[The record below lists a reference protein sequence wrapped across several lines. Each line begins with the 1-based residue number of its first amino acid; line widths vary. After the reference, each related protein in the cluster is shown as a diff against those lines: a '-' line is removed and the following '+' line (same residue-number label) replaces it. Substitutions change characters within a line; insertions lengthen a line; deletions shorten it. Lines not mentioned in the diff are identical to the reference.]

1 MREEISMNAH
11 ADRPSLKVEVRRRGA
26 DLLRDPMLNKG
37 TAFTAVE
44 REHLGL
50 TGLLPHAVS
59 TLAEQAERAYRN
71 VARKTAPLERYI
83 GMAALQDRN
92 EHLYY
97 RVLADHLEELLP
109 VVYTPTVGE
118 ACAEFS
124 HIFRRGRGIW
134 ITPEHRGRIADV
146 LRSAAH
152 PGIRLVVV
160 TDNERILGLG
170 DLGAGGMGIPI
181 GKLAIYVAAA
191 GVHPSLT
198 LPVSLDV
205 GTDNRALLDD
215 PLYLGW
221 RAPRLRGPE
230 YESLVDEFV
239 AAIKAA
245 FPDAVLQ
252 WEDFKKVTAFHLLDR
267 HRRELPSFNDD
278 IQGTAAVVVAG
289 IFTSQRLTGR
299 NLADERVVILGGGAA
314 GVGIAHLLR
323 IALLARGRTA
333 ADALA
338 AIAVVD
344 SHGLLVDDTE
354 IADAHKRP
362 YAWPSALAAGLG
374 LTPGRRDLLSVVEAF
389 RPTILLGVSGQPG
402 VFDEKVV
409 RAAARSVDQPL
420 VLPLS
425 NPTSKSEAVP
435 AQVLEWTDGRALV
448 ATGSPFDDVTRDG
461 RTVRIGQAN
470 NAFVFPGVGL
480 GTLVSRAQMVTDSM
494 FLAAAEAL
502 AREVTAE
509 DLAEGSLYPRVQ
521 ELRKVTAKVAEAV
534 VREAREAGVGL
545 PYENGAIAAAVARSM
560 WEPVYPELIVAP
572 AEAREHAIAP
582 VPAHFE

>member
-1 MREEISMNAH
+1 MKEGAKTARAGGNAP
-11 ADRPSLKVEVRRRGA
+11 AVAVGLRGA
-26 DLLRDPMLNKG
+26 ELLRQPMLNKG

-44 REHLGL
+44 REQFGL

-71 VARKTAPLERYI
+71 VARKPSPLERYI

-124 HIFRRGRGIW
+124 HIFRRGRGLW
-134 ITPEHRGRIADV
+134 ITPEHRGRIASV
-146 LRSAAH
+146 LRHVPARSV
-152 PGIRLVVV
+152 RLVVV

-170 DLGAGGMGIPI
+170 DLGAGGMGIPV

-191 GVHPSLT
+191 GVHPAST

-205 GTDNRALLDD
+205 GTDNQELLADE
-215 PLYLGW
+215 LYLGW
-221 RAPRLRGPE
+221 RAPRLRGVE

-239 AAIKAA
+239 AAVKST

-252 WEDFKKVTAFHLLDR
+252 WEDFKKATAFHLLAR
-267 HRRELPSFNDD
+267 HRRTLPSFNDD

-289 IFTSQRLTGR
+289 ILSSERVTGR
-299 NLADERVVILGGGAA
+299 QLSGERVAILGGGAA
-314 GVGIAHLLR
+314 GVGIAQLLR
-323 IALLARGRTA
+323 TALLEQERSVEDTLR
-333 ADALA
+333 
-338 AIAVVD
+338 AIAVID
-344 SHGLLVDDTE
+344 RRGLVVADAP

-362 YAWPSALAAGLG
+362 FAWPAELAARHGLV
-374 LTPGRRDLLSVVEAF
+374 PGRRTLLDVVQAF
-389 RPTILLGVSGQPG
+389 QPTVLVGASGQPG
-402 VFDEKVV
+402 MFDEAVI
-409 RAAARSVDQPL
+409 RSVASGAERPV

-435 AQVLEWTDGRALV
+435 ADVVEWTGGRALV
-448 ATGSPFDDVTRDG
+448 ATGSPFDPVARGG
-461 RTVRIGQAN
+461 RQTRIGQAN

-480 GTLVSRAQMVTDSM
+480 GTLVARARMVTESM
-494 FLAAAEAL
+494 FLAAAQSL
-502 AREVTAE
+502 AAQVTDD
-509 DLAEGSLYPRVQ
+509 DLAAGSLYPRIRD
-521 ELRKVTAKVAEAV
+521 LRAVTARVAEAV
-534 VREAREAGVGL
+534 VREAREACVGL
-545 PYENGAIAAAVARSM
+545 PYENSAIPGAVSRAM
-560 WEPVYPELIVAP
+560 WEPAYPELVPAP
-572 AEAREHAIAP
+572 ESKPESAVGAAL
-582 VPAHFE
+582 PAHFE